1 MNIPRQVTRKR
12 KGISSGKR
20 LNSKPTYIVAAIILA
35 TLYGIYH
42 AASSR
47 SQSPRATAERE
58 GEEMFKVE
66 ATPSSQI
73 EFIADR
79 PDGLAGVDQSLFDPA
94 QETDDAR
101 VSDLDERMLAA
112 YERQQLKKMEQDNAM
127 REHMMARQIEMAQ
140 SAIEGDTVVEGFGS
154 TSEFARQRLN
164 KRSASSTQGLYTEVS
179 ASAQGLPFNVVGQ
192 SSAAGQ
198 STPITVQELQ
208 ALASRLPPE
217 YQQMLQGLIR
227 DAHTGQNPLSPAA
240 RSMGETENY
249 LQQGTT
255 GLRNKRDFRL
265 RRQLE
270 QPRTRFEIKTGT
282 VLPAAMISAANSDL
296 PGDIVAQIT
305 QNVYD
310 TQTGKYL
317 LVPQG
322 TKLFG
327 RYDAFTQLGQQRLLI
342 VWDRLIFPDAETLDI
357 GGMQATTALG
367 RQGSGTK

>member
-1 MNIPRQVTRKR
+1 
-12 KGISSGKR
+12 
-20 LNSKPTYIVAAIILA
+20 
-35 TLYGIYH
+35 
-42 AASSR
+42 
-47 SQSPRATAERE
+47 
-58 GEEMFKVE
+58 
-66 ATPSSQI
+66 
-73 EFIADR
+73 
-79 PDGLAGVDQSLFDPA
+79 
-94 QETDDAR
+94 
-101 VSDLDERMLAA
+101 
-112 YERQQLKKMEQDNAM
+112 
-127 REHMMARQIEMAQ
+127 
-140 SAIEGDTVVEGFGS
+140 
-154 TSEFARQRLN
+154 
-164 KRSASSTQGLYTEVS
+164 
-179 ASAQGLPFNVVGQ
+179 
-192 SSAAGQ
+192 
-198 STPITVQELQ
+198 
-208 ALASRLPPE
+208 
-217 YQQMLQGLIR
+217 MLQGLIR